1 MTRQRSFRTT
11 MILLLGLSMLASGA
25 ITYGVYK
32 LLQAYYSGVRAE
44 DQLAEYRHFMRNIGD
59 IYFFLLLFI
68 PLAIFFFFWFTK
80 PYAAYFRDIS
90 AGISHLANGD
100 FQHRVQISSRDE
112 LGMIAEDVNLASEKL
127 QQAIE
132 RGDFAENSKDQLVV
146 NLAHDLRTPLTSV
159 LGYLDLLMKNDQL
172 TEEQVRHFTTIA
184 FTKSR
189 RLEKLIDNLFE
200 ITRMNY
206 GMLPIQHTQ
215 LHLSELMKQMNEEM
229 YPVFE
234 KNHLVTRVKLDAD
247 LIVSGDGELL
257 ARVFENLLMN
267 ASRHGKDGVYV
278 DIHGFREE
286 GQIVIQVINYGGHI
300 PPEDLPYIFDM
311 YYTADR
317 ARTPQEGGTGL
328 GLFIARNIVEQHSG
342 TISVQSDVVR
352 TLFEVRLPALP

>member
-1 MTRQRSFRTT
+1 MTKQRSFRTT

-44 DQLAEYRHFMRNIGD
+44 DPLAQYRHFMRNIGD

-68 PLAIFFFFWFTK
+68 PLAILFFFWFTK

-159 LGYLDLLMKNDQL
+159 LGYLDLLMKDDQL

-206 GMLPIQHTQ
+206 GMLTVQKTQ
-215 LHLSELMKQMNEEM
+215 LNLSELLKQMNEEM

-234 KNHLVTRVKLDAD
+234 KNHLITRVKLDAD
-247 LIVSGDGELL
+247 LVVSGDGELL

-278 DIHGFREE
+278 DIHGSREE
-286 GQIVIQVINYGGHI
+286 DQIVIQVINYGGHI

-328 GLFIARNIVEQHSG
+328 GLFIARNIVEQHDG
-342 TISVQSDVVR
+342 TISVQSNVVR
-352 TLFEVRLPALP
+352 TLFEVRLPALS